1 MKSLELENEIIQNI
15 KGLREDLV
23 REVLDFILF
32 LRNQTR
38 ENASVLNHSEAE
50 DDRELLLEFGEG
62 LFDGEDIPYDTAAEH
77 DQYLYGNL
85 K

>member
-15 KGLREDLV
+15 RDLREDLV

-32 LRNQTR
+32 LRYQKT
-38 ENASVLNHSEAE
+38 EKASPVNHDEAE
-50 DDRELLLEFGEG
+50 DNRELLLEFGQG
-62 LFDGEDIPYDTAAEH
+62 LFDGEDPPYDTAAEH
-77 DQYLYGNL
+77 DQYLYGNS